1 MREKIA
7 ELGIMNSVF
16 MKIFAFV
23 GTLASI
29 FAFFGID
36 ADDFRSTL
44 IWLLPVF
51 LVTLVSFFKLILSIS
66 RLYSSTRP
74 DFNPRSK
81 EHNALFWSAIFFVLS
96 LTVLI
101 FIFFNRQYE
110 PVKNEG
116 VTAQLEY
123 NNELAEVI
131 HLTYQR

>member
-1 MREKIA
+1 MD
-7 ELGIMNSVF
+7 SFF

-36 ADDFRSTL
+36 SGDFNSSL

-51 LVTLVSFFKLILSIS
+51 LVALVSFIKLILSMS
-66 RLYSSTRP
+66 KLFSSTRP
-74 DFNPRSK
+74 DFNPKSK

-101 FIFFNRQYE
+101 FIFFNRQHE

-123 NNELAEVI
+123 NEC
-131 HLTYQR
+131 TYNG